1 MQQNNA
7 TLTSDLNTII
17 KGTVESGLKKITQP
31 FKALQF
37 QARKIVPSS
46 KSLKKTENVLSHL
59 KTA

>member
-7 TLTSDLNTII
+7 TLISDLNTII
-17 KGTVESGLKKITQP
+17 KVTEGSDLQKIARP
-31 FKALQF
+31 FKAVQF
-37 QARKIVPSS
+37 QARKIIPSS